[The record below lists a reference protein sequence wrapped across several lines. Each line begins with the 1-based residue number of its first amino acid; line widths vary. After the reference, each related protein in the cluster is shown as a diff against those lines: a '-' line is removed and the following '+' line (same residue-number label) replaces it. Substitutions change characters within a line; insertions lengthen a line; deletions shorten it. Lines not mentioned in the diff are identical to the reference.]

1 MTQST
6 SKEYNGWKNRN
17 TWNIAMWINNDYA
30 LYLSATLFM
39 KDYKG
44 AMPYRDWIK
53 VAGLENKATI
63 DGCKYNADDLA
74 LADLNNMMKGL
85 VL

>member
-1 MTQST
+1 MSEPTT
-6 SKEYNGWKNRN
+6 YNGWKNRD
-17 TWNIAMWINNDYA
+17 TWNIALWINNDYA

-63 DGCKYNADDLA
+63 DGCKYISEKVYYSE
-74 LADLNNMMKGL
+74 LNNMMKGL

>member
-1 MTQST
+1 MSKP
-6 SKEYNGWKNRN
+6 KEYNGWKNRN

-63 DGCKYNADDLA
+63 DGCKYNASDLA
-74 LADLNNMMKGL
+74 YADLNNMMKGL

>member
-1 MTQST
+1 M
-6 SKEYNGWKNRN
+6 SKPTTYNGWKNRD
-17 TWNIAMWINNDYA
+17 TWNIALWINNDYA

-44 AMPYRDWIK
+44 AMPYRDRIK

-63 DGCKYNADDLA
+63 DGCKYNASNIA
-74 LADLNNMMKGL
+74 YSELNDMMKGL

>member
-1 MTQST
+1 M
-6 SKEYNGWKNRN
+6 SKPTTYNGWKNRD
-17 TWNIAMWINNDYA
+17 TWNIALWINNDYA

-63 DGCKYNADDLA
+63 DGCKYNASNIA
-74 LADLNNMMKGL
+74 YSELNDMMKGL

>member
-1 MTQST
+1 MTSTT

-44 AMPYRDWIK
+44 AKPYRDWVK

-63 DGCKYNADDLA
+63 DGCKYSADDLA

>member
-63 DGCKYNADDLA
+63 DGCKYNSSDLA
-74 LADLNNMMKGL
+74 YSDLNNMMKGL

>member
-63 DGCKYNADDLA
+63 DGCKYNASDLA